1 MLFGTALEEYR
12 LSLRQQEKSE
22 RTIKGYLQDLKFFE
36 NWLQQVWNGP
46 VYLDDVTFT
55 DVNIITNLLSEMET
69 AIFLQHPPL
78 PSCQV
83 LLDARTSLR

>member
-36 NWLQQVWNGP
+36 NWLQQVWNGR
-46 VYLDDVTFT
+46 YTLMTLH
-55 DVNIITNLLSEMET
+55 LLMLKS
-69 AIFLQHPPL
+69 
-78 PSCQV
+78 S
-83 LLDARTSLR
+83 